1 MKFKSTGQTSSGI
14 AFEVANGNVGYLMY
28 GDDSKWQVT
37 AQNWSATHTLLHSGN
52 YNTYSPSLT
61 GAGASGSWGIDITGT
76 ASSANLLKA
85 TTGTSLVANT

>member
-1 MKFKSTGQTSSGI
+1 MI
-14 AFEVANGNVGYLMY
+14 RFEGEEGMRGAIGFVAGGEARVWDADINASN
-28 GDDSKWQVT
+28 
-37 AQNWSATHTLLHSGN
+37 TLLHSGN

-76 ASSANLLKA
+76 ASTANLLKA

>member
-1 MKFKSTGQTSSGI
+1 MYHSDGSHRLGI
-14 AFEVANGNVGYLMY
+14 NNDGVAFY
-28 GDDSKWQVT
+28 DS
-37 AQNWSATHTLLHSGN
+37 NTLLHSGN

-76 ASSANLLKA
+76 ASTANLLKA